1 MARQNKAQMYRTLI
15 YLILIMLFVY
25 VCYVVF
31 TNIKKST
38 LG

>member
-31 TNIKKST
+31 MNIKKSA